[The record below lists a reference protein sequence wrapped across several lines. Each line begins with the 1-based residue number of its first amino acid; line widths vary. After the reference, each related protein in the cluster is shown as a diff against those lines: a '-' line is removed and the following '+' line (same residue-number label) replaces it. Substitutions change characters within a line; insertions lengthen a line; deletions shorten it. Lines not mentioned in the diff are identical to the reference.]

1 MAYNNLPAIA
11 SMDDFR
17 GSSVSNDLSNKY
29 RVIPSQLSQAM
40 SPYISDFADFYTV
53 EST

>member
-1 MAYNNLPAIA
+1 M
-11 SMDDFR
+11 SQ
-17 GSSVSNDLSNKY
+17 SNKVLHSLFIVNEREFSNFTPFNY
-29 RVIPSQLSQAM
+29 RVIPCQLSQAM